1 MAKILVVVPKEYL
14 RDIALDAIK
23 TLEVNADVILSDV
36 MSMDEVIQKITK
48 SKAKIVVARGYQATY
63 LEENTPFT
71 IVPIC
76 LTLNEIALLI
86 KKACEIA
93 QKKRPNIT
101 LFGYKNTFGD
111 ISHLDEVFD
120 ANIKL
125 EMLNDDESIK
135 LEEAKRDMVDVV
147 IGGNKVVR
155 LAKEKNMEAIF
166 CDSSIDS
173 IINAL
178 KTAKNMS
185 FTIDNELK
193 NYPQFNTL
201 LDVSFN
207 QIYQLNRMHQI
218 ELANKS
224 AQNYIGYDII
234 GKNIEDVFD
243 SIDIKVIDEMF
254 LRKLEIYQ
262 GVLEYQKD
270 ILNYTLVPVIL
281 ENVVK
286 ELILSVS
293 IVSHTFNVNKEDY
306 TNGYVAS
313 ASFQSIQTKSE
324 DYKNMIRLA
333 KLLSVES
340 DPLFISSGC
349 GLDKENISEAIHNF
363 SQRKNGPFIRINCF
377 YKEEEMEDLIF
388 NKAIFAA
395 NGGTLAL
402 IGFNHL
408 PIRIQNRL
416 FYSYVAKGDS
426 FDLNEEKKS
435 DVRFILISDDS
446 LNNLHKNKLII
457 DELFYYLKPFELQIP
472 PLNSRYDDLISLIR
486 DTFDNFILKYKKN
499 IKVDNEVIEYLAHL
513 NWDGN
518 DIEIIQN
525 IKYIVIEASSKI
537 LSIEFVKRCMAKK
550 NFEPIKNQNI
560 YDPILNAYYKYN
572 GNRTK
577 MAKELDISTTTLWR
591 KLKKYNLE

>member
-76 LTLNEIALLI
+76 LTSNEIALLI

-243 SIDIKVIDEMF
+243 SIDIK
-254 LRKLEIYQ
+254 
-262 GVLEYQKD
+262 
-270 ILNYTLVPVIL
+270 
-281 ENVVK
+281 
-286 ELILSVS
+286 
-293 IVSHTFNVNKEDY
+293 
-306 TNGYVAS
+306 
-313 ASFQSIQTKSE
+313 
-324 DYKNMIRLA
+324 
-333 KLLSVES
+333 
-340 DPLFISSGC
+340 
-349 GLDKENISEAIHNF
+349 
-363 SQRKNGPFIRINCF
+363 
-377 YKEEEMEDLIF
+377 
-388 NKAIFAA
+388 
-395 NGGTLAL
+395 
-402 IGFNHL
+402 
-408 PIRIQNRL
+408 
-416 FYSYVAKGDS
+416 SY
-426 FDLNEEKKS
+426 
-435 DVRFILISDDS
+435 R
-446 LNNLHKNKLII
+446 
-457 DELFYYLKPFELQIP
+457 
-472 PLNSRYDDLISLIR
+472 
-486 DTFDNFILKYKKN
+486 
-499 IKVDNEVIEYLAHL
+499 
-513 NWDGN
+513 
-518 DIEIIQN
+518 
-525 IKYIVIEASSKI
+525 
-537 LSIEFVKRCMAKK
+537 
-550 NFEPIKNQNI
+550 
-560 YDPILNAYYKYN
+560 
-572 GNRTK
+572 
-577 MAKELDISTTTLWR
+577 
-591 KLKKYNLE
+591 

>member
-76 LTLNEIALLI
+76 LTSNEIALLI

-293 IVSHTFNVNKEDY
+293 ITSTFC
-306 TNGYVAS
+306 
-313 ASFQSIQTKSE
+313 
-324 DYKNMIRLA
+324 
-333 KLLSVES
+333 
-340 DPLFISSGC
+340 SS
-349 GLDKENISEAIHNF
+349 
-363 SQRKNGPFIRINCF
+363 
-377 YKEEEMEDLIF
+377 
-388 NKAIFAA
+388 
-395 NGGTLAL
+395 
-402 IGFNHL
+402 
-408 PIRIQNRL
+408 
-416 FYSYVAKGDS
+416 
-426 FDLNEEKKS
+426 
-435 DVRFILISDDS
+435 
-446 LNNLHKNKLII
+446 
-457 DELFYYLKPFELQIP
+457 
-472 PLNSRYDDLISLIR
+472 
-486 DTFDNFILKYKKN
+486 
-499 IKVDNEVIEYLAHL
+499 
-513 NWDGN
+513 
-518 DIEIIQN
+518 
-525 IKYIVIEASSKI
+525 
-537 LSIEFVKRCMAKK
+537 
-550 NFEPIKNQNI
+550 
-560 YDPILNAYYKYN
+560 
-572 GNRTK
+572 
-577 MAKELDISTTTLWR
+577 
-591 KLKKYNLE
+591 